1 MTIKWYLEQYR
12 NADRKA
18 KRIRR
23 EYEKEKSLIDSIRS
37 PLGSNGEPHG
47 TGISK
52 TVEQRAVRLADKLL
66 EYEDAQI
73 RAIEI
78 RQEVFDMIMSIGG
91 IECDVL
97 YEYYVD
103 YIDESRNKA
112 KTWEDV
118 AEIVHVDPRTV
129 YRIKLRA
136 FKKLS
141 LNVSKCRVKMVL

>member
-1 MTIKWYLEQYR
+1 MTIKGYLERYR
-12 NADRKA
+12 DADRKA
-18 KRIRR
+18 KRLRR
-23 EYEKEKSLIDSIRS
+23 EYEKEKILIDAIKS
-37 PLGSNGEPHG
+37 PLGGNGLPHG

-52 TVEQRAVRLADKLL
+52 TVEQRAIRLADKLL
-66 EYEDAQI
+66 EYEEAEI
-73 RAIEI
+73 EAIEI
-78 RQEVFDMIMSIGG
+78 RQEIFDMVMSVGG

-103 YIDESRNKA
+103 YFDDSRNKA

-136 FKKLS
+136 YKKLS
-141 LNVSKCRVKMVL
+141 LNVSKCRVKMVM